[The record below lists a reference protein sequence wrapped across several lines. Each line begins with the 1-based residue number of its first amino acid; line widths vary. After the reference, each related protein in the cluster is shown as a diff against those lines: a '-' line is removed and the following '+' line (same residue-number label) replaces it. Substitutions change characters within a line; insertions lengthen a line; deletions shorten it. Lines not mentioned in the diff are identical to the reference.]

1 MDVYAKRVLL
11 CLVFILNVHA
21 KFTDKEIINLLMT
34 MQRLFLK
41 SFMVAT
47 ALFWLAGCNKPSF
60 INLTSG
66 NLNQNP
72 SGIYTMQTEID
83 LQDRNIV
90 EGSLQVFAIIGG
102 QEVPMV
108 TDQLNNRIW
117 SCDYKLPAG
126 YDEAAYYFRADYEV
140 NKSGSTRKKEK
151 KSKLQRFSLENR
163 YVGNLAAYRAPVGSE
178 IAVQGR
184 GFTRHDNVRFG
195 GQATQ
200 TKYLSENEIRFVVP
214 ALPAG
219 VDYPVQLIGGP
230 YGSLDV
236 GDFRIDESSLS
247 VSPQRIEISSGES
260 DILLFKIDFE
270 APAGGLPVQVE
281 TDVPASVIMPE
292 ARIQEGARTANIPIK
307 GGQAGTG
314 NLFIKVP
321 GLKEVTIPIKV
332 L

>member
-1 MDVYAKRVLL
+1 
-11 CLVFILNVHA
+11 
-21 KFTDKEIINLLMT
+21 
-34 MQRLFLK
+34 MQRLSLK

-47 ALFWLAGCNKPSF
+47 ALLWLAGCNKPSF

-72 SGIYTMQTEID
+72 SGIYTLQTEID
-83 LQDRNIV
+83 LQDRNVV
-90 EGSLQVFAIIGG
+90 EGSLQVFAVIGG

-117 SCDYKLPAG
+117 SCDYKLPAV

-140 NKSGSTRKKEK
+140 NKNGSTRKKEK
-151 KSKLQRFSLENR
+151 K
-163 YVGNLAAYRAPVGSE
+163 

-247 VSPQRIEISSGES
+247 VSPQSIEISSGES
-260 DILLFKIDFE
+260 EVLLFKIDFE

-292 ARIQEGARTANIPIK
+292 ARIQAGARTANIPVK
-307 GGQAGTG
+307 GGQPGAG

-321 GLKEVTIPIKV
+321 GLKEVTVPIKV

>member
-1 MDVYAKRVLL
+1 
-11 CLVFILNVHA
+11 
-21 KFTDKEIINLLMT
+21 MT
-34 MQRLFLK
+34 MQRLSLK
-41 SFMVAT
+41 SFIVAT
-47 ALFWLAGCNKPSF
+47 ALLLLAGCNKPSF

-90 EGSLQVFAIIGG
+90 KGSIQVFAVIGG

-247 VSPQRIEISSGES
+247 VSPQSIEISSGES
-260 DILLFKIDFE
+260 EVLLFKIDFE

-292 ARIQEGARTANIPIK
+292 AHIQAGARTANIPVK
-307 GGQAGTG
+307 GGQPGAG